1 MRSTRGYGLLEQ
13 ILSSYRQ
20 TIALKLIDNKFQSGT
35 ILDIGCGQ
43 FPSFLTKVN
52 IKNKYGIDQYFI
64 NDLSKINKC
73 HIYLK
78 KVDLSKEI
86 NLPFD
91 DNFFN
96 VITMLAVIEHIE
108 KNVLKTIFSEVHRT
122 LSKNGLLVITTPSKK
137 IDKLMK
143 ILASIRLLSS
153 VEISEHK
160 TLFNLKQLR
169 SFVNEHS
176 KLSIIKSGHFQLFAN
191 IYLTAQKK

>member
-1 MRSTRGYGLLEQ
+1 MRSTRGYGLLENT
-13 ILSSYRQ
+13 LSHYRQ
-20 TIALKLIDNKFQSGT
+20 AIAFKLIDNRFRDGN

-64 NDLSKINKC
+64 DDLSNINKY
-73 HIYLK
+73 HINLK
-78 KVDLSKEI
+78 KVDLSKRI
-86 NLPFD
+86 NLPFE

-96 VITMLAVIEHIE
+96 VVTMLAVIEHIE
-108 KNVLKTIFSEVHRT
+108 EHVLKTIFFEIHRT
-122 LSKNGLLVITTPSKK
+122 LSKNGLLVITTPSNKA
-137 IDKLMK
+137 DKLMRV
-143 ILASIRLLSS
+143 LAGVKLLSS